1 MTIDMTKV
9 ANVILY
15 MLHKQVKHLSD
26 KKVAIMLF
34 LIDYNHLKFC
44 GQKIFNDTYIKGSR
58 HPEPVIISELFDIV
72 ANEEDLDEEDERIFL
87 MQELLDYLDIEV
99 IEKEKFIELNFIKME
114 EEFDESLF
122 SKDELKSINK
132 VVTQYKDTSSR
143 NIAND
148 CFKIDEVRATP
159 KGEVII

>member
-58 HPEPVIISELFDIV
+58 HPEPVIVSELFDIV

-132 VVTQYKDTSSR
+132 VVTQYKDSSSR

>member
-1 MTIDMTKV
+1 MTKV

-58 HPEPVIISELFDIV
+58 HPEPVIVSELFDIV

-114 EEFDESLF
+114 EEFDESVF

>member
-44 GQKIFNDTYIKGSR
+44 EKKIFNETYVRGAR
-58 HPEPVIISELFDIV
+58 HPEAVIISELFDIV
-72 ANEEDLDEEDERIFL
+72 ANEEDLEEEDERIYL

-99 IEKEKFIELNFIKME
+99 IKKEKFIELNFIKME
-114 EEFDESLF
+114 EEFDESIF
-122 SKDELKSINK
+122 SKDELKTVYKIVS
-132 VVTQYKDTSSR
+132 QYQDSSAR

-148 CFKIDEVRATP
+148 CFKIDEVRNTP
-159 KGEVII
+159 KGEIII

>member
-1 MTIDMTKV
+1 MTKV

-34 LIDYNHLKFC
+34 LIDFNHQKFC
-44 GQKIFNDTYIKGSR
+44 EKKIFNDTYIKGAR

-72 ANEEDLDEEDERIFL
+72 ANEEDLEEDDERIFL

-99 IEKEKFIELNFIKME
+99 VEKEKFIELNFIKME
-114 EEFDESLF
+114 EEFDESIF
-122 SKDELKSINK
+122 DKEELRTINK
-132 VVTQYKDTSSR
+132 IVNDYKETSSR

-148 CFKIDEVRATP
+148 CFKIDAVRNTQ
-159 KGEVII
+159 KGKIII

>member
-26 KKVAIMLF
+26 KKIAIMLF

-58 HPEPVIISELFDIV
+58 HPEPVIVSELFDIV

>member
-44 GQKIFNDTYIKGSR
+44 GQKIFNDTSIKGSR
-58 HPEPVIISELFDIV
+58 HPEAVILSELFDIV